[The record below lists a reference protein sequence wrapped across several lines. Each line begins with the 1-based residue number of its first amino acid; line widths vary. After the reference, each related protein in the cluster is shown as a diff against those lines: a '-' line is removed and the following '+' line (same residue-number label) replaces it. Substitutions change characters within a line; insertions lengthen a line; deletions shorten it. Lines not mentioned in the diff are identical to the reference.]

1 MSNTVYFDLDDV
13 YIDGLT
19 INGNLTVKGVLY
31 MTTSLNKI
39 PDELE
44 TTPYKNI
51 VLDYYQL
58 DNLIAS
64 LKELDTILNLDK
76 SNEWAIS
83 YLIKIYCKMQDWSNA
98 FKYLEKYHLGCSKS
112 VA

>member
-1 MSNTVYFDLDDV
+1 MSNTVDFDLDDV

-51 VLDYYQL
+51 VLDE
-58 DNLIAS
+58 DTTFRGNLHIKPRS
-64 LKELDTILNLDK
+64 KVNISGTIK
-76 SNEWAIS
+76 SKFFRTN
-83 YLIKIYCKMQDWSNA
+83 YT
-98 FKYLEKYHLGCSKS
+98 
-112 VA
+112 